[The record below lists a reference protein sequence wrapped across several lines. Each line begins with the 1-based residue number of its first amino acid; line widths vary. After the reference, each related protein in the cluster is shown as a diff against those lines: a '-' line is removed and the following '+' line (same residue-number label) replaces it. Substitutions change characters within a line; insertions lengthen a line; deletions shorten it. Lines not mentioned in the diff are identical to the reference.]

1 MPTDPDGGWLK
12 NGIGDQIPAE
22 DNAMR
27 YTSALMAA
35 TLGMLGA
42 TALATALCAQEG
54 GAGKPW
60 RGAGTPPCFAPG
72 GRPIK
77 CAPALGTVAIRPG
90 QLFDRKT
97 GQMASRPTVPT
108 PGARSTD
115 GPPPAPIK
123 TPPRP

>member
-42 TALATALCAQEG
+42 TALATALCGQEG
-54 GAGKPW
+54 GAGKPG
-60 RGAGTPPCFAPG
+60 RGAGTPPCFAPEG
-72 GRPIK
+72 STIK
-77 CAPALGTVAIRPG
+77 CVPAPGTVAIRAG
-90 QLFDRKT
+90 KLFDSKT
-97 GQMASRPTVPT
+97 GRGASRQSVLI
-108 PGARSTD
+108 PGD
-115 GPPPAPIK
+115 P
-123 TPPRP
+123 